1 MPALVKI
8 DSSQFDTLFGLA
20 KEIWNMH
27 YVPIV
32 GQGQVDYMLNSIYS
46 PAGLEKQTQ
55 EGQSF
60 YFIKNQGTII
70 GFLGL
75 SMKNGGFIHKFY
87 IHPKQQ
93 GQGLGRNVFDLIV
106 AELGH
111 PKSIQLTVNRE
122 NFKSINFYF
131 KCRFKIKSVED
142 FDIGEGYFMNDFVME
157 WIHPS

>member
-8 DSSQFDTLFGLA
+8 DSSQFEKLFRLA
-20 KEIWNMH
+20 REIWDIH

-32 GQGQVDYMLNSIYS
+32 GQGQVDYMLNSMYS

-93 GQGLGRNVFDLIV
+93 RQGLGRDVFDLIV
-106 AELGH
+106 HELSH

-122 NFKSINFYF
+122 NYKSINFYF
-131 KCRFKIKSVED
+131 KCLFKIKSVED

-157 WIHPS
+157 WRAPS